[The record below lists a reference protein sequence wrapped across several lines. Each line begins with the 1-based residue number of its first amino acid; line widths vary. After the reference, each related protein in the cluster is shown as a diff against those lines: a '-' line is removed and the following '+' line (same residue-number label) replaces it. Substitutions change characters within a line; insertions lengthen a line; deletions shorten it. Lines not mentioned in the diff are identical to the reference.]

1 MDSEA
6 LEIEFLGTGTST
18 GVPSIG
24 CQCEVCCSHD
34 PKDNR
39 LRTSAIVRYKGVRI
53 LIDCGPDFRQQILRA
68 SSLELDA
75 LLLTHIHYDHVAGMD
90 DLRAYCQSGAFPVY
104 ARAEVNRQLR
114 VSMPY
119 CFTDKLYPGVP
130 LLDLIDIGSEPFM
143 VNGVKV
149 TPIPVM
155 HDKMLINGYRIG
167 PLAYITD
174 CSYISP
180 EEIEKL
186 KGIPLLV
193 INALR
198 YKPHHSHMTVA
209 EALEVVRK
217 VAPEKAYFIHMSHGI
232 GLHARAE
239 AQLPPD
245 THFAYDT
252 LIVRTHTHGMHEDAC
267 SNE

>member
-1 MDSEA
+1 MKADGI
-6 LEIEFLGTGTST
+6 EIEFLGTGTST

-24 CQCEVCCSHD
+24 CQCSVCRSCD

-39 LRTSAIVRYKGVRI
+39 LRTSAIVRYEGVNI

-75 LLLTHIHYDHVAGMD
+75 LLLTHIHYDHVAGID
-90 DLRAYCQSGAFPVY
+90 DLRAYSIDRAFPVY

-119 CFTDKLYPGVP
+119 CFTDHLYPGVP
-130 LLDLIDIGSEPFM
+130 QLHLEDIGSEPFE
-143 VNGVKV
+143 VKGVKV

-174 CSYISP
+174 CSYIAP
-180 EEIEKL
+180 DEIDKL

-198 YKPHHSHMTVA
+198 KEPHHSHMCLS

-217 VAPEKAYFIHMSHGI
+217 VGPQNAYFIHMSHGI
-232 GLHARAE
+232 GLHAE
-239 AQLPPD
+239 AGASLPPHV
-245 THFAYDT
+245 HFAYDT
-252 LIVRTHTHGMHEDAC
+252 LIVHANPANDNDSAH
-267 SNE
+267 NF